1 MTSYPAAS
9 PGRWR
14 PASSPAGPPAARGP
28 GSASVARS
36 LAAAAA
42 ALRASEWRG
51 DAALQRQSHRNTGP
65 ESHAKARG
73 MTEYV
78 YADEEEEK
86 AVPDRRSFQQELA
99 QAQTQADLR
108 NQMWDQI
115 QTQMRR
121 PTQDQSHRDAREHDQ
136 QPTRPPYPSDTAEAP
151 ALRRAILTAEPAA
164 RAEAARATGASS
176 TSSKSFSGNREA
188 TTDSKK
194 PSKAASSPASGDSD
208 ASADVSAVVASDEDT
223 TEGRTDASTTDK
235 KPKKRVR
242 YLRDTDR
249 RNIIQRID
257 NGEKQAALAREF
269 GVTRAAICHIKK
281 NRSEILARYD
291 LLVKSAQELDRT
303 ETFAGPP
310 GVEMMVH
317 EIRANSVLLLL
328 TMLRDRRS
336 GPSTFR
342 RVAGRLIM
350 YSIGLLWHV
359 NDCHLLINCYCFVF
373 RILLEEALAILS
385 AHPVEV
391 VTGTGHVYR
400 GLELQHDFCGVAIGA
415 EGFPFLVLFHQ
426 MEPEAPQGSIHVEMA
441 TDRRGQQ
448 IWRLDHM
455 DVPANITEF
464 KILLFAAACGTGD
477 SECKAI
483 EALCGVG
490 VEESSISLV
499 VILTAAEGLVT
510 ISNRFPHVKII
521 TGAIDAKVDRHT
533 QNITTGFGD
542 FVTRY
547 NGV

>member
-1 MTSYPAAS
+1 MASYPAEN
-9 PGRWR
+9 PGQRR
-14 PASSPAGPPAARGP
+14 PASSPPGLAAARGP

-42 ALRASEWRG
+42 ALRASEWR
-51 DAALQRQSHRNTGP
+51 DSAALQRQSHLDTGR
-65 ESHAKARG
+65 ESRAEARG
-73 MTEYV
+73 VTEHV
-78 YADEEEEK
+78 YADDEEEK
-86 AVPDRRSFQQELA
+86 VAPDRRSFQQELA
-99 QAQTQADLR
+99 QAQIQADLR
-108 NQMWDQI
+108 NQVWDQI

-121 PTQDQSHRDAREHDQ
+121 PTQGQSYRDAREHDQ
-136 QPTRPPYPSDTAEAP
+136 QATRPPSSYA
-151 ALRRAILTAEPAA
+151 
-164 RAEAARATGASS
+164 GVSS
-176 TSSKSFSGNREA
+176 TSSKPFSDSREV
-188 TTDSKK
+188 TTDRKETSKTT
-194 PSKAASSPASGDSD
+194 SSLANGDSD
-208 ASADVSAVVASDEDT
+208 ASADASAGVASDEDT
-223 TEGRTDASTTDK
+223 TESRTDASTTDK

-257 NGEKQAALAREF
+257 NGEKQASLAREF

-281 NRSEILARYD
+281 NRSEILARYN

-350 YSIGLLWHV
+350 
-359 NDCHLLINCYCFVF
+359 
-373 RILLEEALAILS
+373 ILLEEALAILG

-391 VTGTGHVYR
+391 MTGTGHIYR

-426 MEPEAPQGSIHVEMA
+426 MEPEAPQGSIHVAMA

-448 IWRLDHM
+448 TWHLDHM
-455 DVPANITEF
+455 DVPVNITEF
-464 KILLFAAACGTGD
+464 KILLFTAACGTGD

-483 EALCGVG
+483 EV
-490 VEESSISLV
+490 
-499 VILTAAEGLVT
+499 
-510 ISNRFPHVKII
+510 RFHVKII

-533 QNITTGFGD
+533 QTITTGFGD